1 MNKKAIICVDDERMV
16 LISLRDQLVR
26 YLGNEYNIELAE
38 SAEEALELFE
48 ELQEE
53 EFEIPLL
60 IADQIMPGMKGDELL
75 IKIYSQ
81 YPKTLKIL
89 LTGQASGEA
98 VGNAVNFARLYRY
111 IAKPWDEADLRLT
124 VAEAIRSYFQ
134 DKQVCEQNE
143 ELQKVNIDLQQ
154 LNASLEQK
162 VAERTVKLAKAEAEL
177 RAIFAAMTELIFVVD
192 QQGKYLKIISNDS
205 ALLYNP
211 APAKTL
217 IGKTIYE
224 VFEAK
229 QADTFL
235 EYIQQAL
242 HTQQTVSI
250 EYNLTIGKQV
260 FWFAANI
267 SPISS
272 ISVIWVARDMTERRF
287 LEEKLRTSEEKIR
300 AVFEAMTD
308 IVLVI
313 DEKKSIELAPTN
325 IKKLYDLEADPIN
338 KTVEQFFVEET
349 NKIWLE
355 KIEQALTTQET
366 IYFDYSLTLNNREAW
381 FTASISPMPNNSV
394 IWVAHNIDER
404 KIAEAVMEQAK
415 VAAEVANQAKSD
427 FLANMSHELRTPL
440 NGILGYAQILQLD
453 KDCTSKQQNGLEII
467 YKCGEHL
474 LTLIN
479 DILDLA
485 KIEAQK
491 LELYA
496 NDFNFPYFLKGVSD
510 ICRIKAEQKY
520 LNFIYQPINKLPDTV
535 NADEKR
541 LRQVL
546 INLLSNAIKFTDAGS
561 VTFKVEVIENLA
573 TDVTQEIDR
582 VAIDNTK
589 QLILTSSNNS
599 SIQSLIKIRF
609 QIEDTGIGMTSEQLE
624 KIFSPFE
631 QVGDTSRRIEGTG
644 LGLSIT
650 KKIITMM
657 ESEIFVESIS
667 GVGSLFRFD
676 VNLPETAK
684 PIQSTTLNSFY
695 NIVGYQ
701 GKKQKILVVD
711 DNSGNCSVIIH
722 ILEPIG
728 FEVQSASN
736 GQEGLKQAVKFRP
749 DLIITDLMMP
759 VMDGFEM
766 ARQLRKSS
774 EFTNTTILATSARVS
789 EFEQQKSQQFGCQDF
804 ISKPIKVEELLKKLK
819 YYLKLTWI
827 YKTHNVIEANS
838 VSEPLSVIVMPPAEE
853 LTNIYKA
860 AQIGHNEGIKQEA
873 TRLKQLDSKYTQFAN
888 KLLELAE
895 DFKDEE
901 IMKMIDEVA
910 EV

>member
-16 LISLRDQLVR
+16 LISLRDQLIG

-38 SAEEALELFE
+38 SAEEALELFQ

-75 IKIYSQ
+75 IEIYSQ

-98 VGNAVNFARLYRY
+98 VGNAVNFANLYRY
-111 IAKPWDEADLRLT
+111 IAKPWDEADLKLT
-124 VAEAIRSYFQ
+124 VGEAIRSYFQ
-134 DKQVCEQNE
+134 DKQVSKQNE
-143 ELQKVNIDLQQ
+143 ELQKVNIELQQ

-162 VAERTVKLAKAEAEL
+162 VAERTVELAKAEAEL
-177 RAIFAAMTELIFVVD
+177 RAIFAAMTELIFVLD

-205 ALLYNP
+205 SLLYNP
-211 APAKTL
+211 AKTL
-217 IGKTIYE
+217 LGRTIYE
-224 VFEAK
+224 LFEEK

-242 HTQQTVSI
+242 QTQQTVSV
-250 EYNLTIGKQV
+250 EYNLTIGKQD

-272 ISVIWVARDMTERRF
+272 ISVIWVARDVTKRKF
-287 LEEKLRTSEEKIR
+287 LEEKLRTSEEKMR

-313 DEKKSIELAPTN
+313 DEQKSIEIAPTN
-325 IKKLYDLEADPIN
+325 IKKLYDFEAEPIN
-338 KTVEQFFVEET
+338 KTVEQFFVGDT
-349 NKIWLE
+349 NQIWLE
-355 KIEQALTTQET
+355 KIEQALITQET

-394 IWVAHNIDER
+394 IWVARNIDER

-453 KDCTSKQQNGLEII
+453 KNCTPKQQNGLEII

-474 LTLIN
+474 LNLIK

-491 LELYA
+491 LELYP

-510 ICRIKAEQKY
+510 ICKIKAEQKKI
-520 LNFIYQPINKLPDTV
+520 NFIYQPINQLPDTV
-535 NADEKR
+535 HADEKR

-561 VTFKVEVIENLA
+561 VTFKVEVIENLS
-573 TDVTQEIDR
+573 TDTINQEIDNR
-582 VAIDNTK
+582 K
-589 QLILTSSNNS
+589 QITLTSSDNS
-599 SIQSLIKIRF
+599 SLQFLVKVRF
-609 QIEDTGIGMTSEQLE
+609 QIEDTGIGMTSDQLE

-631 QVGDTSRRIEGTG
+631 QAGDTSRRIEGTG
-644 LGLSIT
+644 LGLAIT
-650 KKIITMM
+650 KKLISMM
-657 ESEIFVESIS
+657 ESEIFVESTY

-676 VNLPETAK
+676 INLPEADK

-695 NIVGYQ
+695 NIIGYQ
-701 GKKQKILVVD
+701 GKKQKLLVVD
-711 DNSGNCSVIIH
+711 DNSENCSVIINM
-722 ILEPIG
+722 LEPIG

-736 GQEGLKQAVKFRP
+736 AQEGLKQAANFQP

-759 VMDGFEM
+759 IMDGFEM
-766 ARQLRKSS
+766 VRQLRKLP
-774 EFTNTTILATSARVS
+774 EFTNITILATSARVF
-789 EFEQQKSQQFGCQDF
+789 EFEQQKSQQSGCQDF
-804 ISKPIKVEELLKKLK
+804 ISKPIQVDELLKKLK
-819 YYLKLTWI
+819 HYLNLTWI
-827 YKTHNVIEANS
+827 YKTQDVIDINS
-838 VSEPLSVIVMPPAEE
+838 VSEPLLKIVMPPAKE
-853 LTNIYKA
+853 LTNIYRA
-860 AQIGHNEGIKQEA
+860 AQIGDNEDIKQEA
-873 TRLKQLDSKYTQFAN
+873 TRLQQLDGKYTQFVN

-901 IMKMIDEVA
+901 IMKMIEEVA
-910 EV
+910 ED

>member
-53 EFEIPLL
+53 EYEIPLL

-75 IKIYSQ
+75 IEIYSQ

-98 VGNAVNFARLYRY
+98 VGNAVNFANLYRY

-134 DKQVCEQNE
+134 EKQVSEQNK
-143 ELQKVNIDLQQ
+143 ELQKVNIELQQ
-154 LNASLEQK
+154 LNSSLEQR
-162 VAERTVKLAKAEAEL
+162 VTERTVELAKAEAEL
-177 RAIFAAMTELIFVVD
+177 RAIFAAMTELIFVID
-192 QQGKYLKIISNDS
+192 QQGKYLKVISNDS
-205 ALLYNP
+205 ALLYNS
-211 APAKTL
+211 AENL
-217 IGKTIYE
+217 LGKTIYE

-235 EYIQQAL
+235 ECIQQAL

-250 EYNLTIGKQV
+250 EYKLTIGEQF

-272 ISVIWVARDMTERRF
+272 ISVIWVARDMTERKF

-325 IKKLYDLEADPIN
+325 IRKLYDFEADPIN
-338 KTVEQFFVEET
+338 KTVEHFLLGET
-349 NKIWLE
+349 NKNWLE
-355 KIEQALTTQET
+355 KVDQALITQET
-366 IYFDYSLTLNNREAW
+366 IYFDYSLTLNNRETW
-381 FTASISPMPNNSV
+381 FAASISPMPNNSV
-394 IWVAHNIDER
+394 IWVARNIDDR
-404 KIAEAVMEQAK
+404 KMAEAVMEQAK
-415 VAAEVANQAKSD
+415 VAAEAANQAKSD

-474 LTLIN
+474 LNLIN

-491 LELYA
+491 LDLYA
-496 NDFNFPYFLKGVSD
+496 NDFNLPYFLKGVSD
-510 ICRIKAEQKY
+510 ICRIKAEQKKI
-520 LNFIYQPINKLPDTV
+520 NFIYQPINQLPDIV

-546 INLLSNAIKFTDAGS
+546 INLISNAIKFTDAGS

-573 TDVTQEIDR
+573 TDIVTQEIDG
-582 VAIDNTK
+582 VAIDNTT
-589 QLILTSSNNS
+589 QLSLTSSNNS
-599 SIQSLIKIRF
+599 SIQSFIKIRF
-609 QIEDTGIGMTSEQLE
+609 QIEDTGIGMTSDQLE

-650 KKIITMM
+650 KKIISMM
-657 ESEIFVESIS
+657 KSEIFVESLS

-676 VNLPETAK
+676 LNLPETAK
-684 PIQSTTLNSFY
+684 PIQSTTLNFFY
-695 NIVGYQ
+695 NIIGYQ
-701 GKKQKILVVD
+701 GEKHKILVID
-711 DNSGNCSVIIH
+711 DNSENCSVIIN

-728 FEVQSASN
+728 FEVQSAFN
-736 GQEGLKQAVKFRP
+736 GQEGLKQAVEFQP

-766 ARQLRKSS
+766 ARQLRKSP
-774 EFTNTTILATSARVS
+774 EFTHTPILATSARVF

-804 ISKPIKVEELLKKLK
+804 ISKPIKVEELLQKIKH
-819 YYLKLTWI
+819 YLKLNWI
-827 YKTHNVIEANS
+827 YSTHNVIEANS
-838 VSEPLSVIVMPPAEE
+838 ASEPLSAIVMPPVEE

-860 AQIGHNEGIKQEA
+860 AQIGDNEDIKQEA
-873 TRLKQLDSKYTQFAN
+873 TRIKQLDSKYTQFVN
-888 KLLELAE
+888 KLLELAD
-895 DFKDEE
+895 DFKNEE
-901 IMKMIDEVA
+901 IMKMIEEVT
-910 EV
+910 ED

>member
-1 MNKKAIICVDDERMV
+1 MNKKAIVCVDDERVV
-16 LISLRDQLVR
+16 LISLRDQLTH
-26 YLGNEYNIELAE
+26 YLGNDFNIELAE

-48 ELQEE
+48 ELQEDDV
-53 EFEIPLL
+53 EIPLL

-75 IKIYSQ
+75 IEIYSH

-98 VGNAVNFARLYRY
+98 VGNAVNFANLYRY
-111 IAKPWDEADLRLT
+111 IAKPWDEADLKLT

-134 DKQVCEQNE
+134 DKQVSEQNK
-143 ELQKVNIDLQQ
+143 ELKKVNRELQQ

-162 VAERTVKLAKAEAEL
+162 VADRTIELTKAEAEL
-177 RAIFAAMTELIFVVD
+177 RAIFAAMTELIFIID
-192 QQGKYLKIISNDS
+192 RQGKYLKIISNNS

-211 APAKTL
+211 AETL
-217 IGKTIYE
+217 LGKTIYE
-224 VFEAK
+224 VFEPK

-235 EYIQQAL
+235 AYIQQAL
-242 HTQQTVSI
+242 QTKQTVSI
-250 EYNLTIGKQV
+250 EYDFTIGKQD

-272 ISVIWVARDMTERRF
+272 DCIIWVARDITERQF

-308 IVLVI
+308 IILVI
-313 DEKKSIELAPTN
+313 DEQKSIELAPTN
-325 IKKLYDLEADPIN
+325 STKLHDFETDPIN
-338 KTVEQFFVEET
+338 KTVEQFFLANT
-349 NKIWLE
+349 SQLWLE
-355 KIEQALTTQET
+355 KVDQALTTQQT

-394 IWVAHNIDER
+394 IWVARNIDER
-404 KIAEAVMEQAK
+404 KMAEAVMQQAK

-453 KDCTSKQQNGLEII
+453 KDCTPKQQNGLEII

-491 LELYA
+491 LELYT
-496 NDFNFPYFLKGVSD
+496 NDFNFSYFLKVVAD
-510 ICRIKAEQKY
+510 IFKIKAEQKNI
-520 LNFIYQPINKLPDTV
+520 NFTYQTINQLPHTV
-535 NADEKR
+535 NGDEKR

-546 INLLSNAIKFTDAGS
+546 INLLSNAIKFTDVGS
-561 VTFKVEVIENLA
+561 VIFKVEVIENLDIEVA
-573 TDVTQEIDR
+573 TQPIGREIKD
-582 VAIDNTK
+582 K
-589 QLILTSSNNS
+589 KQQLISKSNDSSS
-599 SIQSLIKIRF
+599 VQSFTKIRF
-609 QIEDTGIGMTSEQLE
+609 QIEDTGIGMTSDQLE

-644 LGLSIT
+644 LGLAIT
-650 KKIITMM
+650 KKIVAMM
-657 ESEIFVESIS
+657 ESEIFVESIP
-667 GVGSLFRFD
+667 GVGSVFRFD
-676 VNLPETAK
+676 VKLPVASK
-684 PIQSTTLNSFY
+684 PIKSTTLNSLY
-695 NIVGYQ
+695 NIVGYH
-701 GKKQKILVVD
+701 GEKQKILVID
-711 DNSGNCSVIIH
+711 DNSENCSVIINM
-722 ILEPIG
+722 LEPLG

-736 GQEGLKQAVKFRP
+736 GQEGLKQAAKFRP

-766 ARQLRKSS
+766 AQQLRKSP
-774 EFTNTTILATSARVS
+774 EFTNTTILATSARVF
-789 EFEQQKSQQFGCQDF
+789 EFEQQKSQNSGCQDF
-804 ISKPIKVEELLKKLK
+804 ITKPIKVDELLNKLK
-819 YYLKLTWI
+819 HYLQLSWI
-827 YKTHNVIEANS
+827 YKTHDTVETNS
-838 VSEPLSVIVMPPAEE
+838 ASEHLSVMVTPPPNE
-853 LTNIYKA
+853 LTDIYKA

-873 TRLKQLDSKYTQFAN
+873 IRLKQLDSKYTQFVN
-888 KLLELAE
+888 RLLELAE
-895 DFKDEE
+895 DFQDEE
-901 IMKMIDEVA
+901 IMELIEEVA
-910 EV
+910 ED

>member
-242 HTQQTVSI
+242 HTQQTVNI

-394 IWVAHNIDER
+394 IWVARNIDER

-573 TDVTQEIDR
+573 TEVTQEIDT
-582 VAIDNTK
+582 VATDNTK
-589 QLILTSSNNS
+589 QLILTSSDNS

-650 KKIITMM
+650 KKIIAMM

-676 VNLPETAK
+676 VNLPETDK
-684 PIQSTTLNSFY
+684 PIQSTNLNSFY

-838 VSEPLSVIVMPPAEE
+838 VYEPLSAIVMPPAEE

>member
-1 MNKKAIICVDDERMV
+1 MNKKAIVCVDDERIV
-16 LISLRDQLVR
+16 LISLRDQLTR
-26 YLGNEYNIELAE
+26 YLGNDFNIELAE

-48 ELQEE
+48 ELQEDE
-53 EFEIPLL
+53 IEIPLL

-75 IKIYSQ
+75 IEVYSQ

-98 VGNAVNFARLYRY
+98 IGNAVNCANLYRY
-111 IAKPWDEADLRLT
+111 IAKPWDEADLKLT

-134 DKQVCEQNE
+134 DKQVSEQNK
-143 ELQKVNIDLQQ
+143 ELQKVNIELQQ

-162 VAERTVKLAKAEAEL
+162 VAARTAELAKAEAEL
-177 RAIFAAMTELIFVVD
+177 RAIFSAMTELIFVLD
-192 QQGKYLKIISNDS
+192 KQGKYLKIISNDA

-211 APAKTL
+211 AETL
-217 IGKTIYE
+217 LGKTIYE
-224 VFEAK
+224 VFEPK

-235 EYIQQAL
+235 EYIEQAL

-250 EYNLTIGKQV
+250 EYNLTIGKQD
-260 FWFAANI
+260 FWFSANI

-272 ISVIWVARDMTERRF
+272 SSVIWVARDITERQF

-313 DEKKSIELAPTN
+313 DEQKSIELAPTN
-325 IKKLYDLEADPIN
+325 PRKLNDFETDPIN
-338 KTVEQFFVEET
+338 KTVEQFFLADT
-349 NKIWLE
+349 NQIWLE
-355 KIEQALTTQET
+355 KVEQALTTQQT
-366 IYFDYSLTLNNREAW
+366 IYFDYSLNLNNREAW

-394 IWVAHNIDER
+394 IWVARNIDER

-453 KDCTSKQQNGLEII
+453 KECTSKQQNGLEII

-491 LELYA
+491 LELYP
-496 NDFNFPYFLKGVSD
+496 NDFNLPYFLKGVSD
-510 ICRIKAEQKY
+510 ICKIKAEQKEI
-520 LNFIYQPINKLPDTV
+520 NFIYQTV
-535 NADEKR
+535 NQLPNTVSADEKR

-546 INLLSNAIKFTDAGS
+546 INLLSNAIKFTDLGS

-573 TDVTQEIDR
+573 IDVANLD
-582 VAIDNTK
+582 K
-589 QLILTSSNNS
+589 QQQLTLNS
-599 SIQSLIKIRF
+599 SQISSVQSVTKIRF
-609 QIEDTGIGMTSEQLE
+609 QIEDTGIGMTNEQLE

-631 QVGDTSRRIEGTG
+631 QVGDTSRRSEGTG
-644 LGLSIT
+644 LGLAIT
-650 KKIITMM
+650 KKIIAMM

-667 GVGSLFRFD
+667 GVGSKFRFD
-676 VNLPETAK
+676 LNLPESSK
-684 PIQSTTLNSFY
+684 LIKLTTLKSLY

-701 GKKQKILVVD
+701 GKKQKILVID
-711 DNSGNCSVIIH
+711 DNLENRSVIIN

-736 GQEGLKQAVKFRP
+736 GQEGLEQAAKFQP

-766 ARQLRKSS
+766 AQQLRKSP
-774 EFTNTTILATSARVS
+774 EFINTTILATSARVFK
-789 EFEQQKSQQFGCQDF
+789 FEQQKSQESGCQDF
-804 ISKPIKVEELLKKLK
+804 ISKPIKVGELLEKLK
-819 YYLKLTWI
+819 HYLQLSWI
-827 YKTHNVIEANS
+827 YKTHDVVEAKS
-838 VSEPLSVIVMPPAEE
+838 VSEHLPVMVMPPAKE

-860 AQIGHNEGIKQEA
+860 AQIGHNEKVKQEA
-873 TRLKQLDSKYTQFAN
+873 ILLKQLNSNYTDFADR
-888 KLLELAE
+888 LLELAE

-901 IMKMIDEVA
+901 IMNMIDQRNND
-910 EV
+910 